1 MPDSPFAPSP
11 RFFSKTSLRPPT
23 IQPWTRSKVE
33 TVGSFRVF
41 DVLKA
46 DMVAPDGRPVPHP
59 IYTFTCPTW
68 CNVLAITEDEK
79 VVLVWQYRHGTC
91 AMSLELPG
99 GVADPHEAPMDA
111 ARRELREE
119 TGYDAQSFE
128 PLVTVH
134 PNPALQG
141 NSHHMF
147 LARGARLVAKTSFDP
162 TEECE
167 LALVPVIELETLV
180 DEGHITHALCVVGI
194 ERFLRRRP

>member
-1 MPDSPFAPSP
+1 MPQPPSP
-11 RFFSKTSLRPPT
+11 PPPRLSLRPPT
-23 IQPWTRSKVE
+23 IKPWTRTKVE

-41 DVLKA
+41 DVLRA
-46 DMVAPDGRPVPHP
+46 EMRAPDGRVVPHP

-68 CNVLAITEDEK
+68 CNVLAITEDNQ
-79 VVLVWQYRHGTC
+79 VVLVWQYRHGTD

-99 GVADPHEAPMDA
+99 GAADPGEPPMEA

-119 TGYDAQSFE
+119 PGYEAQTLE

-141 NSHHMF
+141 NLHHMF
-147 LARGARLVAKTSFDP
+147 LARGARRVAETSFDP

-167 LALVPVIELETLV
+167 LALVPVSELAALV

-194 ERFLRRRP
+194 ERFLRRGR